1 MDKRPNLSSHK
12 VRRTRLWQVRLYRV
26 VGDNNRYT
34 TKEKTNRLV
43 GREWSQVSYGVKVRY
58 KNSTLQQ

>member
-12 VRRTRLWQVRLYRV
+12 MRRTRLWQVRLYRV

-43 GREWSQVSYGVKVRY
+43 GREWSQVSYGVIDDQQK
-58 KNSTLQQ
+58 STIC

>member
-12 VRRTRLWQVRLYRV
+12 MRRTRLWQVRLYRV
-26 VGDNNRYT
+26 VGDT

-43 GREWSQVSYGVKVRY
+43 GREWSQVISY
-58 KNSTLQQ
+58 L